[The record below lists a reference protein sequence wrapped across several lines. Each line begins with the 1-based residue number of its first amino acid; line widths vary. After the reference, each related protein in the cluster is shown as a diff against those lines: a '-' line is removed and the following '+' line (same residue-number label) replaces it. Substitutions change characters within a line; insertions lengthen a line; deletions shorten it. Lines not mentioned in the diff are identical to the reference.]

1 MLPLAVTGQAW
12 DSAAARPRG
21 AGQGRPVGQEELN
34 PIELSGGEQQR
45 LAIARAIV
53 NRPAI
58 LIADEPTANLDHDNA
73 QRIMNVFRDFNRV
86 GVTTLIAS
94 HDQELMARYA
104 TRTLRIDPGKFSD
117 STARPR
123 PRRPPAKE
131 RKHERLAAPTPL
143 RAHGHRAPA
152 DQATLLLPGQPAG
165 HGPGPGAAAA
175 RQRHP
180 VSVQPVARQM
190 SVTPEVTVFMRVDA
204 PAGAAAGVA
213 KRIQS
218 EHQNDIRAVRVVGRD
233 DALASLRAN
242 PAWQQALTV
251 LPGNPL
257 PDAVVVTLADGED
270 LSGRADRLAKIWKQW
285 DQVDLVQLDSAWVQ
299 RLEAILRFA
308 RIGLG
313 FLAACVAVVVL
324 ATVFNTVRMQALSQR
339 EEIAVARLVGATES
353 FVRRPFLY
361 LGGLSGALASLLA
374 IGVAALALSPLNNAL
389 LGLARSYGAEF
400 ALRLPGTPVLAGA
413 VLTAAVLGAL
423 SARWSVTR
431 STRF

>member
-1 MLPLAVTGQAW
+1 
-12 DSAAARPRG
+12 
-21 AGQGRPVGQEELN
+21 
-34 PIELSGGEQQR
+34 
-45 LAIARAIV
+45 
-53 NRPAI
+53 
-58 LIADEPTANLDHDNA
+58 
-73 QRIMNVFRDFNRV
+73 
-86 GVTTLIAS
+86 
-94 HDQELMARYA
+94 
-104 TRTLRIDPGKFSD
+104 
-117 STARPR
+117 
-123 PRRPPAKE
+123 
-131 RKHERLAAPTPL
+131 
-143 RAHGHRAPA
+143 
-152 DQATLLLPGQPAG
+152 
-165 HGPGPGAAAA
+165 
-175 RQRHP
+175 
-180 VSVQPVARQM
+180 M

-339 EEIAVARLVGATES
+339 EKSPWRGWSAPPNPSCAVPSCTWAACRARWP
-353 FVRRPFLY
+353 RCWP
-361 LGGLSGALASLLA
+361 LAS
-374 IGVAALALSPLNNAL
+374 
-389 LGLARSYGAEF
+389 R
-400 ALRLPGTPVLAGA
+400 
-413 VLTAAVLGAL
+413 
-423 SARWSVTR
+423 RWPCR
-431 STRF
+431 R

>member
-1 MLPLAVTGQAW
+1 MNAW
-12 DSAAARPRG
+12 LR
-21 AGQGRPVGQEELN
+21 Q
-34 PIELSGGEQQR
+34 
-45 LAIARAIV
+45 
-53 NRPAI
+53 
-58 LIADEPTANLDHDNA
+58 H
-73 QRIMNVFRDFNRV
+73 
-86 GVTTLIAS
+86 
-94 HDQELMARYA
+94 RYA
-104 TRTLRIDPGKFSD
+104 L
-117 STARPR
+117 
-123 PRRPPAKE
+123 
-131 RKHERLAAPTPL
+131 
-143 RAHGHRAPA
+143 GHRAPA
-152 DQATLLLPGQPAG
+152 DQATLLLLANLLVMAW
-165 HGPGPGAAAA
+165 PGAAAA

-204 PAGAAAGVA
+204 PAGAPRVA

-218 EHQNDIRAVRVVGRD
+218 EHQNDIRAVRVVSRD

-413 VLTAAVLGAL
+413 VLAAAVLGAL